1 MNTREAFTPA
11 LDYPAPIESA
21 QLLKIQL
28 YPTFR
33 AYEII
38 GADDPGCGQWAPIEF
53 AAINTTYADAQ
64 GISYTL
70 TSVSN
75 MTGLDAVDPLLAPY
89 TEGDTILVLP
99 FTESEAIAAK
109 MMDRTFIKYF
119 FNKPTLLP
127 SQISVSNSYPK
138 NDLQIV
144 TDIKLINITNNL

>member
-1 MNTREAFTPA
+1 MPKTPA
-11 LDYPAPIESA
+11 ADSGHPSSGRLTAPSIS
-21 QLLKIQL
+21 
-28 YPTFR
+28 
-33 AYEII
+33 
-38 GADDPGCGQWAPIEF
+38 GHEF
-53 AAINTTYADAQ
+53 APINTTYADAQ

-75 MTGLDAVDPLLAPY
+75 MTGLDAKNPLLAPY
-89 TEGDTILVLP
+89 TEGDTILLLP
-99 FTESEAIAAK
+99 FTESEAIAAAK

-144 TDIKLINITNNL
+144 TDIKLSST